1 MPSCTLGSS
10 VVACIYRAAGKSL
23 SLEGMSHT
31 AIATGVQTFC
41 SPEAEANYS
50 KRMDERA
57 WFLERSASVKTL
69 QPSTHHT

>member
-31 AIATGVQTFC
+31 VIATGVQTFC
-41 SPEAEANYS
+41 SPEAEGKKVVS
-50 KRMDERA
+50 GWM
-57 WFLERSASVKTL
+57 SVHGFWSGVL
-69 QPSTHHT
+69 V